1 MNDGDIK
8 FTEELRAQAPRAA
21 LERLIERV
29 ETVLDHLAKGYAGM
43 EAAEL
48 MLEDI
53 VAEAR
58 KSL

>member
-21 LERLIERV
+21 LERLIEKV
-29 ETVLDHLAKGYAGM
+29 EATAAALESEGYPSLAGLLRRDA
-43 EAAEL
+43 
-48 MLEDI
+48 
-53 VAEAR
+53 AEAR